1 MVVKEEECW
10 CQKAL
15 VGKNAG
21 AAKKPPAEK
30 KPEEIKSTKAA
41 CCIN

>member
-1 MVVKEEECW
+1 VR
-10 CQKAL
+10 
-15 VGKNAG
+15 KNAG

-30 KPEEIKSTKAA
+30 KPEEIKSTEAA